1 MTDSDEQAY
10 YPEELITAV
19 KRFIQKA
26 LFQSILKVP
35 FWSWNF
41 LKFFGNFGKIKTQK
55 KVNIY

>member
-1 MTDSDEQAY
+1 MTASDEQAY

-35 FWSWNF
+35 FGAEVSF
-41 LKFFGNFGKIKTQK
+41 LKLLEFLETKKI
-55 KVNIY
+55 VINN